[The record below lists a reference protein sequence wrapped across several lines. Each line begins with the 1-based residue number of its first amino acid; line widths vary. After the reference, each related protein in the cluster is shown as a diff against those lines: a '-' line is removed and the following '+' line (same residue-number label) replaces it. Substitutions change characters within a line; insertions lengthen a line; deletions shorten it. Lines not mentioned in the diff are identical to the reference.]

1 MVAKWEVVAAANP
14 YPPGIISDKT
24 NRKTNSPLV
33 ASSKNKELRAQFSV
47 EVTPSD
53 EKGKATSGAPL

>member
-33 ASSKNKELRAQFSV
+33 ASSKNKELLALFAPHVASSDKKRA
-47 EVTPSD
+47 
-53 EKGKATSGAPL
+53 ATSSAPL